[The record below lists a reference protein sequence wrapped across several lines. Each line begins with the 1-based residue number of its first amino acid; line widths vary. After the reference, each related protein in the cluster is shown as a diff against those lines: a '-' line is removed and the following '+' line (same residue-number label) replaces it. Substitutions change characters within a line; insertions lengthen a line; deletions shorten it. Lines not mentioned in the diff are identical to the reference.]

1 MTYPSLRTPLRPLS
15 RILPARERGE
25 NTDVI
30 ERENIR
36 ARHEAE
42 KEAVRQRAQGRL
54 LVLGIVFICLYSV
67 IAIRVGTLSSS
78 EPVEPRAQNA
88 GASIIAQRADI
99 LDRKGRILA
108 TNLETHSLYVETAH
122 LIDPQQTAQELAIIF
137 PDLKPEK
144 LVKDFTG
151 DRKFLWI
158 KKKISP
164 EQMQAHPLSHNVP
177 TLWIARGASWRPIWK
192 PIRSTLKQRILLIR
206 NKRPKSLQ
214 LSSQI

>member
-54 LVLGIVFICLYSV
+54 LVLGIVLFACTALLRSV
-67 IAIRVGTLSSS
+67 
-78 EPVEPRAQNA
+78 
-88 GASIIAQRADI
+88 
-99 LDRKGRILA
+99 LA
-108 TNLETHSLYVETAH
+108 RFRQANRLNHA
-122 LIDPQQTAQELAIIF
+122 P
-137 PDLKPEK
+137 KM
-144 LVKDFTG
+144 
-151 DRKFLWI
+151 R
-158 KKKISP
+158 
-164 EQMQAHPLSHNVP
+164 AHPLSRNAP

-192 PIRSTLKQRILLIR
+192 PIRFMLKPRI
-206 NKRPKSLQ
+206 
-214 LSSQI
+214 

>member
-1 MTYPSLRTPLRPLS
+1 MTYSSLRTPLRPLS
-15 RILPARERGE
+15 RILPARERGD

-30 ERENIR
+30 ERENLR
-36 ARHEAE
+36 ARHVAE

-99 LDRKGRILA
+99 VDRKGRILA

-164 EQMQAHPLSHNVP
+164 EQMQAVYDIGDPGLRLARAKCAYIP
-177 TLWIARGASWRPIWK
+177 TANLPPMFWVGPVSGKRGSGR
-192 PIRSTLKQRILLIR
+192 RIGGR
-206 NKRPKSLQ
+206 GRG
-214 LSSQI
+214 

>member
-1 MTYPSLRTPLRPLS
+1 MRRINDISVTAHTACPLS

-42 KEAVRQRAQGRL
+42 KEAVLLTRPRAFVGF
-54 LVLGIVFICLYSV
+54 GDVFICLYSV

-99 LDRKGRILA
+99 VDRKGRILA

-122 LIDPQQTAQELAIIF
+122 LIDPQQTAQELAI
-137 PDLKPEK
+137 
-144 LVKDFTG
+144 
-151 DRKFLWI
+151 
-158 KKKISP
+158 
-164 EQMQAHPLSHNVP
+164 
-177 TLWIARGASWRPIWK
+177 
-192 PIRSTLKQRILLIR
+192 
-206 NKRPKSLQ
+206 
-214 LSSQI
+214 SSQI

>member
-99 LDRKGRILA
+99 VDRKGRILA

-144 LVKDFTG
+144 LVKGF
-151 DRKFLWI
+151 
-158 KKKISP
+158 
-164 EQMQAHPLSHNVP
+164 H
-177 TLWIARGASWRPIWK
+177 RG
-192 PIRSTLKQRILLIR
+192 
-206 NKRPKSLQ
+206 
-214 LSSQI
+214 SQIPLDQEKDQP

>member
-78 EPVEPRAQNA
+78 EPVEPRAQM
-88 GASIIAQRADI
+88 R
-99 LDRKGRILA
+99 
-108 TNLETHSLYVETAH
+108 
-122 LIDPQQTAQELAIIF
+122 
-137 PDLKPEK
+137 
-144 LVKDFTG
+144 
-151 DRKFLWI
+151 
-158 KKKISP
+158 
-164 EQMQAHPLSHNVP
+164 AHPLSRNVP
-177 TLWIARGASWRPIWK
+177 TLWIARGAFWRPIWK
-192 PIRSTLKQRILLIR
+192 PIRSMLKPRI
-206 NKRPKSLQ
+206 
-214 LSSQI
+214 